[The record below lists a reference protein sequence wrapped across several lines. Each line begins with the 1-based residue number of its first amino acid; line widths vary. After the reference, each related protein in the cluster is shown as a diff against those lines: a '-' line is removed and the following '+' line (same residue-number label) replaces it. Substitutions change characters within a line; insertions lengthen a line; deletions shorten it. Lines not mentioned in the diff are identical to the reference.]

1 MARSDEFNMANSK
14 EAKLHSI
21 IYVLE
26 ALRVKRETSSKQN
39 EELYMTIYN
48 GQRIEPPS
56 QQS

>member
-1 MARSDEFNMANSK
+1 MANSK